1 MTQKIY
7 KYILDGNALQM
18 ITIPGFKKVLS
29 IKKQHN
35 RVVLY
40 ALVDT
45 DVHAAKDVWIKS
57 AWTGEELIDDIDQF
71 EYLDTIVLDTIDY
84 VVHYFVK
91 VNWNVTR
98 KNP

>member
-18 ITIPGFKKVLS
+18 ITIPGFEKVLS

-45 DVHAAKDVWIKS
+45 EVNDTTDVWIKS
-57 AWTGEELIDDIDQF
+57 AWTGEELIGDIDQF
-71 EYLDTIVLDTIDY
+71 EYLDSLLFDTIDY

-91 VNWNVTR
+91 VD
-98 KNP
+98 